1 MRNIRALLFDLD
13 GTLADTAEANYLAY
27 AAALAEA
34 SVMVDRESFIRAA
47 HGRNW
52 REFLPGMLA
61 DRSST
66 ADPAQIA
73 ARKRE
78 LYPEHIRALRLNDG
92 LLSLAYSARPAKVT
106 GLVTTA
112 SRTSVEAIFD
122 HHKLAPLFD
131 VVITGDE
138 VEQHKPHPAAYQLA
152 LERLGV
158 DPAEALTFEDSDIG
172 EQSARAAGITVVRI
186 TL

>member
-1 MRNIRALLFDLD
+1 MRKVRALLFDLD

-34 SVMVDRESFIRAA
+34 SVAVDRETFVRVA

-52 REFLPGMLA
+52 REFLPGIVA
-61 DRSST
+61 DQSSA

-73 ARKRE
+73 ARKRM
-78 LYPEHIRALRLNDG
+78 LYPEHIRALRLNEG
-92 LLSLAYSARPAKVT
+92 LLSLAQSVRPAQLT

-112 SRTSVEAIFD
+112 SRTSVEAIF
-122 HHKLAPLFD
+122 HHHGLAPLFD
-131 VVITGDE
+131 VVITGDD
-138 VEQHKPHPAAYQLA
+138 VEHHKPHPAAYRLA
-152 LERLGV
+152 LDKLGV
-158 DPAEALTFEDSDIG
+158 DAAESLAFEDSDIG
-172 EQSARAAGITVVRI
+172 EQSARAAGMAVIRV